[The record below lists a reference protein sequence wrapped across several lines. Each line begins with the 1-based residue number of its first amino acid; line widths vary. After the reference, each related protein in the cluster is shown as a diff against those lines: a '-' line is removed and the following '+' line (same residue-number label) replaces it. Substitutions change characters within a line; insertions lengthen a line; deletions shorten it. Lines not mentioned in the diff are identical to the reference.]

1 MNLIFL
7 FFFFR
12 NPCNFLEKNQYVSRA
27 KKELHH
33 EQRYYCLLL
42 SLSGL
47 IVVRGNRIA
56 IGNPIID
63 RDKVTI
69 CDWSAS
75 LWEIN
80 PDGEKTLKE
89 LRDAYFV
96 SKCKYIVREKER
108 ERESVFWKMRQ
119 IDWREE
125 LSFYLFFY
133 YLQRDIYNN
142 LFPKIFMYV
151 IFIKVESIL
160 QIYARGFNLS
170 LTKWIIQLW
179 KWRRTFDRL
188 NNSSK

>member
-1 MNLIFL
+1 MQFS
-7 FFFFR
+7 R
-12 NPCNFLEKNQYVSRA
+12 EKPIRIAS
-27 KKELHH
+27 KEGITS
-33 EQRYYCLLL
+33 RYYCLLL
-42 SLSGL
+42 SLSDL

>member
-1 MNLIFL
+1 
-7 FFFFR
+7 
-12 NPCNFLEKNQYVSRA
+12 
-27 KKELHH
+27 
-33 EQRYYCLLL
+33 
-42 SLSGL
+42 
-47 IVVRGNRIA
+47 
-56 IGNPIID
+56 
-63 RDKVTI
+63 
-69 CDWSAS
+69 
-75 LWEIN
+75 
-80 PDGEKTLKE
+80 
-89 LRDAYFV
+89 
-96 SKCKYIVREKER
+96 
-108 ERESVFWKMRQ
+108 MRQ